1 MWSIKMIEL
10 TPEEVALR
18 IITERNLINNRER
31 EQSVMTKRMQAAR
44 DIENIKL
51 ESSALSEGLL

>member
-1 MWSIKMIEL
+1 MIEL